1 MSEVSRT
8 MRYLTLLL
16 TRISTSTLPFQAYC
30 KQKLHGIFQL
40 ICHLCT
46 RLILEIWFPHAATDF
61 ESTILLLQSQD
72 PNCYRLTL
80 SIIQWYSIEDS
91 FHFLLCLKSHGG
103 KAISKYLSNVFVR
116 KERAQIRALCY
127 GSCKRDPGCLLQHVI
142 HPKLSNHVLRPTFF
156 NHSRNNDD

>member
-1 MSEVSRT
+1 MKPLMSEVSRT

-46 RLILEIWFPHAATDF
+46 RLMLEIWFPHAATDF

-103 KAISKYLSNVFVR
+103 KAKYRNICQTYSCEKKELKYEHFVMARARGTRAVF
-116 KERAQIRALCY
+116 C
-127 GSCKRDPGCLLQHVI
+127 
-142 HPKLSNHVLRPTFF
+142 NM
-156 NHSRNNDD
+156 

>member
-46 RLILEIWFPHAATDF
+46 RLICSDGFWIDYIAFTISRSELLQVNIVHYTMIQYRGFFSFSALLEITRW
-61 ESTILLLQSQD
+61 
-72 PNCYRLTL
+72 
-80 SIIQWYSIEDS
+80 
-91 FHFLLCLKSHGG
+91 KS
-103 KAISKYLSNVFVR
+103 KVSKYLSNVFVR